1 MAKRGSRSKKNF
13 SLFRRVYS
21 PLNHLVG
28 LSRNVSRNAF
38 SKVGKGVNLGL
49 GFVQNTGRGVARGA
63 DGAVTSVVR
72 GPSFR
77 RGRNGR
83 RNNMSARRSSRRNRR
98 NMTARR

>member
-28 LSRNVSRNAF
+28 LTRNVSRNAF
-38 SKVGKGVNLGL
+38 RKVGKGVNLGL

-63 DGAVTSVVR
+63 NGAVTSVVH

-77 RGRNGR
+77 RGR

-98 NMTARR
+98 NVTARR

>member
-38 SKVGKGVNLGL
+38 RKVGKGVNLGL

-77 RGRNGR
+77 RGRN
-83 RNNMSARRSSRRNRR
+83 NMSARRSSRRNRR